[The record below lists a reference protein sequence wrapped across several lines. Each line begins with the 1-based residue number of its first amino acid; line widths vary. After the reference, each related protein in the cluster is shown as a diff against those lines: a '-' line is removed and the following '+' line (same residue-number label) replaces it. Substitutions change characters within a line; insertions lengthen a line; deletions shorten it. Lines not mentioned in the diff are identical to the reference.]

1 MVQHFFLYVMCCI
14 RKIFFYLYTG
24 NRKLYTERTMSY
36 VIVGLGNPG
45 GEYENS
51 RHNAGRMAVHTLAA
65 DAGFPE
71 FSLNKVKKALVSKG
85 SVGGEK
91 VELVL
96 PETFMN
102 KSGAAVSGFVKSVK
116 AAGQLVVAY
125 DDLDLPLGTIRISF
139 GRSSGGHRGVES
151 ITRAI
156 KTKDFIRVR
165 IGVSRATKKGAAKK
179 VSMDETVD
187 FILASFKKAE
197 LEVLDDV
204 LQRASAAM
212 QMVVTDGI
220 ERAMNQYN

>member
-1 MVQHFFLYVMCCI
+1 
-14 RKIFFYLYTG
+14 
-24 NRKLYTERTMSY
+24 MSY
-36 VIVGLGNPG
+36 IIVGLGNPG

-51 RHNAGRMAVHTLAA
+51 RHNAGRMAVQKLAA

-71 FSLNKVKKALVSKG
+71 FSLNKAKKALATKG
-85 SVGGEK
+85 VVGSEK

-116 AAGQLVVAY
+116 AAKQLVVVY
-125 DDLDLPLGTIRISF
+125 DDLDLPLGKIRISF

-151 ITRAI
+151 ISRAL

-165 IGVSRATKKGAAKK
+165 IGVSKGTKKGAAKK

-197 LEVLDDV
+197 REILDDV
-204 LQRASAAM
+204 LKRASAAIR
-212 QMVVTDGI
+212 VIVTDGI

>member
-1 MVQHFFLYVMCCI
+1 MWYNI
-14 RKIFFYLYTG
+14 FYLYTCG
-24 NRKLYTERTMSY
+24 GKRYTERTMSY

-45 GEYENS
+45 GEYERT
-51 RHNAGRMAVHTLAA
+51 RHNAGRMAVQKLAA
-65 DAGFPE
+65 DADFPE
-71 FSLNKVKKALVSKG
+71 FSLNKAKKALTTKG
-85 SVGGEK
+85 VMGGEK

-102 KSGAAVSGFVKSVK
+102 KSGAAVVAFVKSVK
-116 AAGQLVVAY
+116 AAQKLIVAY
-125 DDLDLPLGTIRISF
+125 DDLDLPLGKIRISF

-151 ITRAI
+151 ISRAL

-165 IGVSRATKKGAAKK
+165 IGVSKGTKKGAAKK

-204 LQRASAAM
+204 LERASAAM
-212 QMVVTDGI
+212 QMIVADGI
-220 ERAMNQYN
+220 ERAMNRYN